1 MNSGKPNKAQYSEAE
16 AAEALGVTV
25 EELHRLIQSHIVSSE
40 DDLPSLSQANFQ
52 PSDLLLLRIL
62 AGQLPQPSRSY

>member
-1 MNSGKPNKAQYSEAE
+1 MISVKPQKAQYSEVE
-16 AAEALGVTV
+16 AAEALGVSV
-25 EELHRLIQSHIVSSE
+25 EELRRLIRHHIVNGE

-62 AGQLPQPSRSY
+62 AGQCPQPSGSY